1 MKATYLQTTHS
12 TYHQGLL
19 LFAHLLMNVDGVVDE
34 RELKALEEIRQEEN
48 IPDETFSAFQET
60 ITKKTEKDLYHNG
73 IDLLN
78 SCSEQERLCALVH
91 LYRLSESDFSIHP
104 REVRLLL
111 YSLKRTDVNFDEI
124 ELAARLVNARRG
136 LPPRA
141 A

>member
-1 MKATYLQTTHS
+1 MKATYSPPTHS
-12 TYHQGLL
+12 IYHQGLL

-34 RELKALEEIRQEEN
+34 RELKALEEIRKEEN
-48 IPDETFSAFQET
+48 IPEETFSVFRET
-60 ITKKTEKDLYHNG
+60 ITKKPEKDLYHDG
-73 IDLLN
+73 IDMLN
-78 SCSEQERLCALVH
+78 NCSEQERLCALVH

-111 YSLKRTDVNFDEI
+111 YSLKRTDVDFDEI
-124 ELAARLVNARRG
+124 ELTARLVNARRG